1 VTKLGHFLRKTKID
15 ELPQVWNI
23 FRNEVSLVGPRPCL
37 PIQEPLIEARR
48 RRGVLELK
56 PGITGLA
63 QVNGIDMS
71 DPEKLARWNE
81 RYGALQS
88 LILDLKI
95 ILATASGRGQG
106 DKVAKKCS

>member
-1 VTKLGHFLRKTKID
+1 MLK
-15 ELPQVWNI
+15 
-23 FRNEVSLVGPRPCL
+23 
-37 PIQEPLIEARR
+37 
-48 RRGVLELK
+48 LK

-95 ILATASGRGQG
+95 IVATASGRGHS
-106 DKVAKKCS
+106 DKVAK